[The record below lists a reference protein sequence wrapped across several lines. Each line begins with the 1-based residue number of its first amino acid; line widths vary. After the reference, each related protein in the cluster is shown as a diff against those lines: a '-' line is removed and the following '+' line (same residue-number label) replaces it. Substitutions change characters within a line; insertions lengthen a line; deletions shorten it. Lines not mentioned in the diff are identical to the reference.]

1 MRSNFR
7 RKAKRELYRSRRII
21 MRGEAP
27 VNQVSS
33 ATPLYL
39 ITRPQKH
46 PPHSFCATPPPSS
59 FLDRERYVP
68 VSGNRPPSD
77 RIGRYSDR
85 NRALRCFESGR
96 GSNLVSGRT
105 ARDNQRLYIYNRTY
119 VWMRKREMHRFLFRR
134 RKRGL
139 AGKET

>member
-46 PPHSFCATPPPSS
+46 PPHSFCATSPPSS

-77 RIGRYSDR
+77 RIGGKRIIDDTAVETEPCG
-85 NRALRCFESGR
+85 ALSRGR

-105 ARDNQRLYIYNRTY
+105 ARDNQRLDYIYIY
-119 VWMRKREMHRFLFRR
+119 I
-134 RKRGL
+134 
-139 AGKET
+139 